1 MANPSP
7 DYGTAG
13 GPSIR
18 AWQPPIE
25 NPLFTLAAYHR
36 GMVQSWGV
44 SRFNGHISSLGATIE
59 RAGAGLACAAAS
71 IAQSQAAFMPAP
83 QVMGLDHIAVMRT
96 LVAATAV
103 ATLVLLILVL
113 L

>member
-1 MANPSP
+1 VTSAI
-7 DYGTAG
+7 
-13 GPSIR
+13 GPLPKLRSGFGALQR
-18 AWQPPIE
+18 PIE
-25 NPLFTLAAYHR
+25 NALFTLAAYHR
-36 GMVQSWGV
+36 GMVQSWGI

-59 RAGAGLACAAAS
+59 RASAGLACAAAS

-83 QVMGLDHIAVMRT
+83 QGMGLDRIAVMRA

-103 ATLVLLILVL
+103 AAFVLLILVL